1 MEEFDDATDEI
12 SLVFKNTPPNTC
24 FIWGLLGRDPLPQ
37 WTQGR
42 ATLLGDAAHPMLPV
56 LGQGTG
62 MTIEDA

>member
-24 FIWGLLGRDPLPQ
+24 FIWGPLPQ

-56 LGQGTG
+56 LGQGAG